1 MKLKIN
7 DKTIKIKKKKNSF
20 IRSFVDYY
28 KDTIIRIIK
37 PLLGIS
43 VCIATI
49 ATIIYFQ
56 DTLIRIFL
64 KIKEPLMLL
73 WNNYQN
79 IIMLLLPILYFCYKL
94 IQALFYFRAH
104 KYVPI
109 THDELMENNI
119 QTKEEYLLTIKKM
132 FRWKPMK
139 MVREE
144 IENTCT
150 NEFGDAVNWS
160 YLYYDYYDYSICNII
175 DVCLCCCWS
184 ISIVLLCF
192 SFLATLQLS
201 IINCGIFLWVSA
213 IYIFYIEQQKSEFEY
228 DN

>member
-28 KDTIIRIIK
+28 KDTIVRIIK

-49 ATIIYFQ
+49 ATIIHFQ

-79 IIMLLLPILYFCYKL
+79 IIMLLPPILYFCYKL

-144 IENTCT
+144 IENTCI
-150 NEFGDAVNWS
+150 NEFDDAVNWS
-160 YLYYDYYDYSICNII
+160 YLYYDYS
-175 DVCLCCCWS
+175 VCDMNDMIYACLLGCWS
-184 ISIVLLCF
+184 ASIMQLCLY
-192 SFLATLQLS
+192 FLALQLS
-201 IINCGIFLWVSA
+201 IINCGIFLWASA
-213 IYIFYIEQQKSEFEY
+213 ITILYVEQKKSEFEY